1 MFVGRVEE
9 IKMLLNTYSK
19 PNQHS
24 IFYGNRRVGKT
35 ELISESAKISGITF
49 ISYECLK
56 SSTKNNLDT
65 LSKQLYDDGIL
76 PSLLQFNSF
85 LDLFNLLNSLNKH
98 MIVLIDEYP
107 YLYYKNDK
115 NEIDSMF
122 QTILEKNSNNLNI
135 VLSGSHI
142 GMMKDLLMQKN
153 PLFGRVSTII
163 HLVELNYL
171 ESSEFY
177 PNLSNYDKVAF
188 YSVFG
193 GSPFVL
199 KQLDPNKSLEENIC
213 NTYLNTTSSI
223 FTFVSEGY
231 TTDLSTKDSANQ
243 IFEAIGNS
251 KLRHNKIEEILHFEH
266 NGLLSKQLNILTE
279 MEFVSKNSPI
289 NKINDNKKAT
299 YFIKNNAL
307 RFYFTYIYGKKNI
320 LSLIGPNAFYDK
332 YIKDSIL
339 TFISLRFEDIV
350 RSYLSLQVKKGIS
363 SDIYNIGSFYYNDI
377 INKKNGEFDVAL
389 ENKDG
394 FDIIEV
400 KYYKD
405 KIKKSIIEKEI
416 KEIEDIKEIKVRKI
430 GFAAINGFEEDIDKL
445 DYMITG
451 DDIYKK

>member
-9 IKMLLNTYSK
+9 IKLLLNTYSK
-19 PNQHS
+19 PNQHT
-24 IFYGNRRVGKT
+24 IVYGNRRVGKT

-115 NEIDSMF
+115 NAIDSMF

-350 RSYLSLQVKKGIS
+350 RSYLSLHVKKGIS
-363 SDIYNIGSFYYNDI
+363 SDIYNIGSFYYDDI

-405 KIKKSIIEKEI
+405 KIKKSIIEKKI

>member
-24 IFYGNRRVGKT
+24 VVYGNRRVGKT

-339 TFISLRFEDIV
+339 TFIYLRFEDIV

-363 SDIYNIGSFYYNDI
+363 SDIYNIGSFYYDDI

-394 FDIIEV
+394 FDIIKV